1 MQNIRFHNSTRIDE
15 NIKKKRLS
23 QTQYPDS
30 KIVVDI
36 NKLLNRVKIEKKN
49 ETQKKIVDNN
59 KLLNRVKIEKKN
71 ETQRKII
78 FYSFTILLI
87 SLFGTLIALLK

>member
-15 NIKKKRLS
+15 NIKKKQLS

-49 ETQKKIVDNN
+49 ETQKKI
-59 KLLNRVKIEKKN
+59 
-71 ETQRKII
+71 I
-78 FYSFTILLI
+78 FFSSVVLALVLIGTFLATI
-87 SLFGTLIALLK
+87 K

>member
-1 MQNIRFHNSTRIDE
+1 MQNMRFHNTTRIDE
-15 NIKKKRLS
+15 NRKKKQLS

-49 ETQKKIVDNN
+49 ETQKKI
-59 KLLNRVKIEKKN
+59 
-71 ETQRKII
+71 I
-78 FYSFTILLI
+78 FFSSVVLALVLIGTFIATI
-87 SLFGTLIALLK
+87 K

>member
-15 NIKKKRLS
+15 NIKKKQLS

-49 ETQKKIVDNN
+49 ETQKK
-59 KLLNRVKIEKKN
+59 
-71 ETQRKII
+71 TI
-78 FYSFTILLI
+78 FFSSVVLTLVLI
-87 SLFGTLIALLK
+87 GTLISVIK